1 MRERKK
7 VRAVSVILFLIVFSS
22 TCFAAAPWKFIAV
35 GDSRNNGTGNGV
47 NTAILR
53 EIASEII
60 NQGADLVM
68 FSGDLVY
75 GNTTNTTILQKQ
87 LTVWR
92 NTMQPVYDANIA
104 VYPVRGNHD
113 VGSTAAWNSVFSG
126 SYAMPG
132 NGPAGE
138 KNMTYAVV
146 HKNALILGLDEY
158 DGVNNNRTYHR
169 LNQTWVDAQ
178 FAANT
183 KAHIFVFGHDT
194 AFKVYHADC
203 LDDYPTNRNTF
214 WASIKNAGG
223 RTYFT
228 GHDHFYN
235 HALVDD
241 NDGDPNNDIH
251 QYVVGSGGAPF
262 YNWAGNYDGVN
273 SGFSVTQQYHA
284 AKYGYILGEVDNLN
298 VTLTWMERVSANTY
312 TAKEV
317 WSYTAVPAF
326 VNDGGVGLSRK

>member
-1 MRERKK
+1 M
-7 VRAVSVILFLIVFSS
+7 RAVSVILFLIVFSS

-87 LTVWR
+87 LIVWR
-92 NTMQPVYDANIA
+92 NTMQSVYDANIA

-113 VGSTAAWNSVFSG
+113 VGSTAAWNNVFSG

-169 LNQTWVDAQ
+169 LNQAWVDAR

-183 KAHIFVFGHDT
+183 KSHIFVFGHEP
-194 AFKVYHADC
+194 AFKAQHADC
-203 LDDYPTNRNTF
+203 LDDYPTNRDAF
-214 WASIKNAGG
+214 LAGIKNARG
-223 RTYFT
+223 RIYFT
-228 GHDHFYN
+228 AHDHFYN

-251 QYVVGSGGAPF
+251 QYIVGTAGGPL
-262 YNWAGNYDGVN
+262 YNWGMGDYNDPNMQLVSYRK
-273 SGFSVTQQYHA
+273 Q
-284 AKYGYILGEVDNLN
+284 YGYILGEVDGLN
-298 VTLTWMERVSANTY
+298 VTLTWMERVRVNTY

-326 VNDGGVGLSRK
+326 VDDGGVGLIRK